1 YCLQSNVIGGDIMNR
16 REFLRLAGAS
26 MLSTASV
33 FSSGCSPLADRTV
46 RSSTSA
52 SKTIA
57 GAAHF
62 SLRIAP
68 VKLELSPGQTIQ
80 TIGYNG
86 SVPGPLLR
94 VKEGQ
99 QVTVDVQ
106 NSSDVPELVHWHG
119 LYVPSEV
126 DGAMEE
132 GTPMVPSGGSRQYSF
147 IAQPSG
153 TRWYH
158 THAFAG
164 KDLRR
169 SLYSGQFGFFYIEPK
184 NNPGQYDQ
192 EVFIAAHQWNPE
204 FVSMQ
209 DLKKGP
215 PPDNGLEVM
224 YRAASFND
232 KALGYGEPIRV
243 KAGERVLFHLL
254 NASATDDV
262 HLVLPGHSFNIV
274 ALDGNPVPISRTVPV
289 LVLAPAERIDAI
301 VEMKQPGVWVFGS
314 AEDDMRGMGM
324 GVVIE
329 YAGQRGKPQWSK
341 PVTSTWDYTV
351 FGTNAAT
358 PEPDQRFNLVFEKI
372 PGGHGGFNRWTING
386 KSWPDVDPLVVK
398 NGRRYRMVMENR
410 SGDDHPIHLHRHTFE
425 LTRIAGKTTAGI
437 RKDTVN
443 IPRRQSAEID
453 FVADDPGLTLFHCHM
468 QLHMDFGFMAL
479 MKYA

>member
-1 YCLQSNVIGGDIMNR
+1 M
-16 REFLRLAGAS
+16 
-26 MLSTASV
+26 
-33 FSSGCSPLADRTV
+33 
-46 RSSTSA
+46 
-52 SKTIA
+52 
-57 GAAHF
+57 
-62 SLRIAP
+62 
-68 VKLELSPGQTIQ
+68 
-80 TIGYNG
+80 
-86 SVPGPLLR
+86 
-94 VKEGQ
+94 KEGQ
-99 QVTVDVQ
+99 QVTMDVH
-106 NSSDVPELVHWHG
+106 NDSDVPELVHWHG

-132 GTPMVPSGGSRQYSF
+132 GTPMVPAGGSRQYSF
-147 IAQPSG
+147 TAQPSG

-184 NNPGQYDQ
+184 KNPGRYDQ
-192 EVFIAAHQWNPE
+192 EVFIAMHQWNPE

-209 DLKKGP
+209 DLRKGP

-232 KALGYGEPIRV
+232 KALGHGEPIRV
-243 KAGERVLFHLL
+243 KTGERVLFHLL

-262 HLVLPGHSFNIV
+262 RLALPGHSFSVV
-274 ALDGNPVPISRTVPV
+274 ALDGNPVPTPRPISV
-289 LVLAPAERIDAI
+289 LVLAPAERIDTI
-301 VEMKQPGVWVFGS
+301 VEMSQPGVWVFGS
-314 AEDDMRGMGM
+314 TEDDLRAMGM

-329 YAGQRGKPQWSK
+329 YADQHGRPQWSK
-341 PVTSTWDYTV
+341 PLPSTWDYTV
-351 FGTNAAT
+351 FGANAAT
-358 PEPDQRFNLVFEKI
+358 PEPDERINLVFEKI
-372 PGGHGGFNRWTING
+372 VGGHGGFNRWTING
-386 KSWPDVDPLVVK
+386 KSWPDAEPLTVK
-398 NGRRYRMVMENR
+398 AGRRYRFVMENK

-425 LTRIAGKTTAGI
+425 VTRIAGKTTSGI

-479 MKYA
+479 MTYT

>member
-1 YCLQSNVIGGDIMNR
+1 M
-16 REFLRLAGAS
+16 
-26 MLSTASV
+26 
-33 FSSGCSPLADRTV
+33 
-46 RSSTSA
+46 
-52 SKTIA
+52 
-57 GAAHF
+57 
-62 SLRIAP
+62 
-68 VKLELSPGQTIQ
+68 
-80 TIGYNG
+80 
-86 SVPGPLLR
+86 
-94 VKEGQ
+94 KEGQ
-99 QVTVDVQ
+99 QVTMEVHND
-106 NSSDVPELVHWHG
+106 SDVPELVHWHC

-132 GTPMVPSGGSRQYSF
+132 GTPMVPAGGSRQYSF
-147 IAQPSG
+147 TAQPSG

-184 NNPGQYDQ
+184 KNPGRYDQ
-192 EVFIAAHQWNPE
+192 EVFIAMHQWNPE

-209 DLKKGP
+209 DLRKGP

-232 KALGYGEPIRV
+232 KALGHGEPIRV
-243 KAGERVLFHLL
+243 KTGERVLFHLL

-262 HLVLPGHSFNIV
+262 RLALPGHSFSVV
-274 ALDGNPVPISRTVPV
+274 ALDGNPVPTPRPISV
-289 LVLAPAERIDAI
+289 LVLAPAERIDTI
-301 VEMKQPGVWVFGS
+301 VEMSQPGVWVFGS
-314 AEDDMRGMGM
+314 TEDDLRAMGM

-329 YAGQRGKPQWSK
+329 YADQHGRPQWSK
-341 PVTSTWDYTV
+341 PLPSTWDYTV
-351 FGTNAAT
+351 FGANAAT
-358 PEPDQRFNLVFEKI
+358 PEPDERINLVFEKI
-372 PGGHGGFNRWTING
+372 VGGHGGFNRWTING
-386 KSWPDVDPLVVK
+386 KSWPDAEPLTVK
-398 NGRRYRMVMENR
+398 EGRRYRFVMENK

-425 LTRIAGKTTAGI
+425 VTRIAGKTTSGI

-479 MKYA
+479 MTYT

>member
-1 YCLQSNVIGGDIMNR
+1 
-16 REFLRLAGAS
+16 
-26 MLSTASV
+26 
-33 FSSGCSPLADRTV
+33 
-46 RSSTSA
+46 
-52 SKTIA
+52 
-57 GAAHF
+57 
-62 SLRIAP
+62 
-68 VKLELSPGQTIQ
+68 
-80 TIGYNG
+80 
-86 SVPGPLLR
+86 
-94 VKEGQ
+94 
-99 QVTVDVQ
+99 
-106 NSSDVPELVHWHG
+106 
-119 LYVPSEV
+119 
-126 DGAMEE
+126 
-132 GTPMVPSGGSRQYSF
+132 MVPSGGSRQYSF

-314 AEDDMRGMGM
+314 EEDDMRGMDM

-329 YAGQRGKPQWSK
+329 YAGQHGKPQWSK

-351 FGTNAAT
+351 FGTNAAI

-386 KSWPDVDPLVVK
+386 KSWPDVIPLVVK
-398 NGRRYRMVMENR
+398 AGQRYRMVMENK

-425 LTRIAGKTTAGI
+425 LMRIAGKTTAGI

-453 FVADDPGLTLFHCHM
+453 FVADDPGLILFHCHM

>member
-1 YCLQSNVIGGDIMNR
+1 MMNR
-16 REFLRLAGAS
+16 REFLQLAGVSAIS
-26 MLSTASV
+26 GVSILSGCASV
-33 FSSGCSPLADRTV
+33 VDRTTT
-46 RSSTSA
+46 SFTSA
-52 SKTIA
+52 AKRV
-57 GAAHF
+57 GAATHF

-106 NSSDVPELVHWHG
+106 NDSDVPELVHWHG
-119 LYVPSEV
+119 LYVSSEV
-126 DGAMEE
+126 DGSMEE
-132 GTPMVPSGGSRQYSF
+132 GTPMVPPQGSRQYSF

-169 SLYSGQFGFFYIEPK
+169 SLYSGQFGFFHIEPK

-209 DLKKGP
+209 DLRKGP

-232 KALGYGEPIRV
+232 KALGHGEPIRI
-243 KAGERVLFHLL
+243 KTGQRVLFHLL

-262 HLVLPGHSFNIV
+262 RLALPGHSFDV
-274 ALDGNPVPISRTVPV
+274 LALDGNPVPTPRTVPV

-301 VEMKQPGVWVFGS
+301 VEMKQPG
-314 AEDDMRGMGM
+314 
-324 GVVIE
+324 
-329 YAGQRGKPQWSK
+329 
-341 PVTSTWDYTV
+341 
-351 FGTNAAT
+351 
-358 PEPDQRFNLVFEKI
+358 L
-372 PGGHGGFNRWTING
+372 
-386 KSWPDVDPLVVK
+386 
-398 NGRRYRMVMENR
+398 
-410 SGDDHPIHLHRHTFE
+410 
-425 LTRIAGKTTAGI
+425 
-437 RKDTVN
+437 
-443 IPRRQSAEID
+443 
-453 FVADDPGLTLFHCHM
+453 
-468 QLHMDFGFMAL
+468 
-479 MKYA
+479 

>member
-1 YCLQSNVIGGDIMNR
+1 MKR
-16 REFLRLAGAS
+16 REFLRFAG
-26 MLSTASV
+26 LSALSGASV
-33 FSSGCSPLADRTV
+33 FSPGCDLPSSRNV
-46 RSSTSA
+46 SSSTSA
-52 SKTIA
+52 SKQIGDVT
-57 GAAHF
+57 HF
-62 SLRIAP
+62 LLRIAP
-68 VKLELSPGQTIQ
+68 VNLELAPGQIIQ
-80 TIGYNG
+80 TVGYNG
-86 SVPGPLLR
+86 GAPGPLLR
-94 VKEGQ
+94 MKEGQ
-99 QVTVDVQ
+99 QVTMDVH
-106 NSSDVPELVHWHG
+106 NDSDVPELVHWHG
-119 LYVPSEV
+119 LFVPSEV

-132 GTPMVPSGGSRQYSF
+132 GTPMVPAGGSRQYSF
-147 IAQPSG
+147 TAQPSG

-169 SLYSGQFGFFYIEPK
+169 SLYSGQFGFLYSEPK

-209 DLKKGP
+209 DLRKGP

-232 KALGYGEPIRV
+232 KALGHGEPIRV
-243 KAGERVLFHLL
+243 KTGERVLFHLL

-262 HLVLPGHSFNIV
+262 GLALPGHSFSVV
-274 ALDGNPVPISRTVPV
+274 ALDGNPVPTPRPVSV

-301 VEMKQPGVWVFGS
+301 VEMNQPGVWVFGS
-314 AEDDMRGMGM
+314 TEDDMRAMGM

-329 YAGQRGKPQWSK
+329 YSDQHGRPQWSK
-341 PVTSTWDYTV
+341 PLSSTWDYTV
-351 FGTNAAT
+351 FGANATT
-358 PEPDQRFNLVFEKI
+358 PEPDERFNLAFEKI
-372 PGGHGGFNRWTING
+372 PGGRGGFNRWTING
-386 KSWPDVDPLVVK
+386 KSWPDSDPLVVK
-398 NGRRYRMVMENR
+398 AGRRYRMVMENK

-425 LTRIAGKTTAGI
+425 ITRIGGKTTSGI

-443 IPRRQSAEID
+443 VPRRQNAEID

-468 QLHMDFGFMAL
+468 QLHQDFGFMAL

>member
-1 YCLQSNVIGGDIMNR
+1 MNR
-16 REFLRLAGAS
+16 RKFLQLA
-26 MLSTASV
+26 
-33 FSSGCSPLADRTV
+33 
-46 RSSTSA
+46 STSA
-52 SKTIA
+52 LSGASILSGCASVIDRTAKSSASAATQF
-57 GAAHF
+57 GDAAHL

-68 VKLELSPGQTIQ
+68 IKLELSPRQTIQ

-86 SVPGPLLR
+86 SAPGPLLR
-94 VKEGQ
+94 VTEGQ
-99 QVTVDVQ
+99 QVTVTVRND
-106 NSSDVPELVHWHG
+106 SDVPELVHWHG

-132 GTPMVPSGGSRQYSF
+132 GTPMVPAGSSRQYSF
-147 IAQPSG
+147 TAQPSG

-184 NNPGQYDQ
+184 NNPGNYDQ
-192 EVFIAAHQWNPE
+192 EVFLAAHQWNPE

-209 DLKKGP
+209 DIRKGP
-215 PPDNGLEVM
+215 PPDNGMEVM
-224 YRAASFND
+224 YQAASIND
-232 KALGYGEPIRV
+232 KALGHGEPIRV
-243 KAGERVLFHLL
+243 KTGERVLFHVL
-254 NASATDDV
+254 NASATDDIR
-262 HLVLPGHSFNIV
+262 LALPGHDFNVI
-274 ALDGNPVPISRTVPV
+274 ALDGNPVPNPRAVPV

-301 VEMKQPGVWVFGS
+301 VEMKQPGVWVFG
-314 AEDDMRGMGM
+314 ATEDSMREMGM

-329 YAGQRGKPQWSK
+329 YADQQGRPQWSK
-341 PVTSTWDYTV
+341 PPSNTWDYTV
-351 FGTNAAT
+351 FAANAAT
-358 PEPDQRFNLVFEKI
+358 PEPDSRFNLVFEKI

-386 KSWPDVDPLVVK
+386 KSWPDAEPLTVK
-398 NGRRYRMVMENR
+398 AGRRYRFVMENK

-425 LTRIAGKTTAGI
+425 VTRIAGKTTSGI